1 MQLGE
6 LLDRRELIKGDAFFR
21 ETGAGGERV
30 PVSVLRAD
38 RQCAEPATRGLT
50 PFGDGGQSPLANPSA
65 KALGALA
72 TAHYAHQ
79 RAAWFPNT
87 LFHPLSQAI
96 MPGPVLLDLDRAEAG
111 ACNLLDRERRTQQLA
126 TAGQRANRRCADLGR
141 WPTYSDELHRLTPG

>member
-50 PFGDGGQSPLANPSA
+50 PFGDGGQSPLAGV
-65 KALGALA
+65 L
-72 TAHYAHQ
+72 
-79 RAAWFPNT
+79 
-87 LFHPLSQAI
+87 PLPLLVSFFGEAI
-96 MPGPVLLDLDRAEAG
+96 AVVIFSRGAG
-111 ACNLLDRERRTQQLA
+111 ACERIVC
-126 TAGQRANRRCADLGR
+126 GGR
-141 WPTYSDELHRLTPG
+141 FPVSR